1 LFPNGYQINLLPF
14 SSFMR
19 LYIFVIFF
27 TVWCFSLWFLVWT
40 YCLISGNWNDG
51 SWSVPSVSLRLL
63 SVLGFKST
71 LIFLRLHTKN
81 WNISTNLILSN
92 SLYYCFLCM
101 IKLKWSLL
109 LWNMWLKALTTLVYL
124 IFHSCHFGSL
134 SSVIPFFSVLAYRL
148 LMEGWSLLKRQK
160 IPSDD
165 RVRFYF
171 ISPILLGD

>member
-1 LFPNGYQINLLPF
+1 
-14 SSFMR
+14 
-19 LYIFVIFF
+19 
-27 TVWCFSLWFLVWT
+27 VWCFSLWFLVWT

-148 LMEGWSLLKRQK
+148 LMETKRVFVEEAKNTEWWSSTIL
-160 IPSDD
+160 
-165 RVRFYF
+165 FYF
-171 ISPILLGD
+171 PNFVGWLGNQKGEHDQMLLQAYW